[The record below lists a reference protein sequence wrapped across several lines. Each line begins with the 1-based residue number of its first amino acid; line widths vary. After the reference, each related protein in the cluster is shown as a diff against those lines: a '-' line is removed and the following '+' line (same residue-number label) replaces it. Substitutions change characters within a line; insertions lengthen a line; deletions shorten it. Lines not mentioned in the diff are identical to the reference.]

1 MIQQHGLLILNKPRG
16 FSSAQCTNRLKRLGQ
31 KKLGH
36 AGTLDPMATGVLL
49 VLLGQATKI
58 SGHLMAGGAKT
69 YLAVARLG
77 QTTDTWDAEG
87 ALVAEAP
94 WEHVDPAE
102 VTTRIESWH
111 GVLEQ
116 EVPPYSA
123 AKHQGQALYKLSRAG
138 KETPVK
144 VKNIEIS
151 QAEVLRVELPFVTFR
166 VTCSSGTYIR
176 SLAHSLGKR
185 LGCGAVL
192 TELTREYSHPFDLQD
207 AHDLADI
214 LDRPETLPDRVLP
227 VSAGLP
233 HWRAIT
239 LDAEQERAVRHG
251 ASTLRHDG
259 EPGEKVLLQNTCGE
273 LLALAEAG
281 FAAERAIWSILRGLW
296 QEPNP
301 TGG

>member
-1 MIQQHGLLILNKPRG
+1 MNKPQG
-16 FSSAQCTNRLKRLGQ
+16 LSSAQCTNRLKRLGQ

-36 AGTLDPMATGVLL
+36 GGTLDPMATGVLL

-58 SGHLMAGGAKT
+58 SGYLLSGGAKR

-87 ALVAEAP
+87 AVTAEAP
-94 WEHVDPAE
+94 WEQVDPAM
-102 VTTRIESWH
+102 VTTVIESWL
-111 GVLEQ
+111 GVSEQ
-116 EVPPYSA
+116 DVPPYSA
-123 AKHQGQALYKLSRAG
+123 AKHQGQPLYKLSRAG
-138 KETPVK
+138 KETPAK
-144 VKNIEIS
+144 VKQIEIS
-151 QAEVLRVELPFVTFR
+151 HVEVLRVALPFVSFR

-192 TELTREYSHPFDLQD
+192 TELTREYSHPFGLD
-207 AHDLADI
+207 AAHALEDV

-227 VSAGLP
+227 VSAALP
-233 HWRAIT
+233 DWRIVT
-239 LDAEQERAVRHG
+239 LNAEQERAVRVG
-251 ASTLRHDG
+251 APVAATPG
-259 EPGEKVLLQNTCGE
+259 EPGEKAILRNASGQD
-273 LLALAEAG
+273 LALAEASG
-281 FAAERAIWSILRGLW
+281 VMWSILRGMW